1 MAKETHQFQAE
12 TKKLLDLMIHSI
24 YTNREIFLRELI
36 SNASDAIDKLHFE
49 SLTNRDLLEGNSD
62 YEIFLIPDEA
72 SHTLTISDNGL
83 GMNREELIENLGTI
97 AKSGT
102 KAFLEKLQQAKESDN
117 DTQKD
122 LIGQFGVGFYSA
134 FMVAEKITV
143 VSRKAGETQAYK
155 WESTADG
162 SYTIEE
168 CTKDSRGTNI
178 TITLLPEFYGD
189 KAEENFTDTYKL
201 QSLVKKYSDYV
212 RYPIKMN
219 FVIEEQPKDA
229 DGKPIEGAGTIK
241 KNEVRILNS
250 MQPLWAKNKS
260 EIKEEEYTEF
270 YQNLF
275 HDWEKPMEVMHNKIE
290 GNIEYT
296 SLLFFP
302 AHAPYNLY
310 HSDYEPGLQLYSR
323 HVFIMDKC
331 KDLLPEYL
339 RFVKGL
345 VDSPDFS
352 LNISRELLQQS
363 RELKLIGKNLEKTI
377 LKQLANTLKKDVKG
391 LVDSPDFS
399 LNISRELLQQSRE
412 LKLIGKNL
420 EKTILKQL
428 ANTLKKD
435 RSKYE
440 QFWKEYG
447 KSLKIGIYGSVYNG
461 GSDVVNKLKDL
472 LLFTTSK
479 EDKLITLKEYVENM
493 PESQKKIYY
502 ATGKDRASIDS
513 LPQMEILEIL
523 RDKGIDVLYFLDNVD
538 EFAIEVMREYE
549 GKPFHSISRGDLDLD
564 DVESQE
570 VKKETETIAKSN
582 EDLIKDIKETLGDKV
597 AEVKISSR
605 LKSSAVCLVA
615 DEQGPSF
622 AMEQAFAD
630 ANNPMFKARR
640 IDKVAEVKI
649 SSRLKSSAV
658 CLVADE
664 QGPSFAMEQAFAD
677 ANNPMFK
684 ARRILEIS

>member
-36 SNASDAIDKLHFE
+36 SNASDAIDKVHFE
-49 SLTNRDLLEGNSD
+49 GLTNKDLLEGD
-62 YEIFLIPDEA
+62 DQYEIFLVPDA
-72 SHTLTISDNGL
+72 DSHTLTISDNGL
-83 GMNREELIENLGTI
+83 GMNKDDLMENLGTI

-102 KAFLEKLQQAKESDN
+102 KAFLEKLQQAKEGG
-117 DTQKD
+117 DTGKD

-134 FMVAEKITV
+134 FMVSEKITV
-143 VSRKAGETQAYK
+143 VSRKAGEKQAYK

-168 CTKDSRGTNI
+168 CEKEKRGTSI
-178 TITLLPEFYGD
+178 TLTLLPEFYGD

-219 FVIEEQPKDA
+219 FVVEEQPKDA

-241 KNEVRILNS
+241 RNEVRTLNS

-260 EIKEEEYTEF
+260 EIKPEEYDEF

-275 HDWEKPMEVMHNKIE
+275 HDWERPMEVMHNKVE
-290 GNIEYT
+290 GTIEYT

-302 AHAPYNLY
+302 EHAPYNLY

-363 RELKLIGKNLEKTI
+363 RELKLIGKNLEKSI
-377 LKQLANTLKKDVKG
+377 LRQLNTM
-391 LVDSPDFS
+391 
-399 LNISRELLQQSRE
+399 
-412 LKLIGKNL
+412 
-420 EKTILKQL
+420 
-428 ANTLKKD
+428 LKKD
-435 RSKYE
+435 REKYE
-440 QFWKEYG
+440 KFWAQYG
-447 KSLKIGIYGSVYNG
+447 KSLKIGIYGSAYTGTDTV
-461 GSDVVNKLKDL
+461 DKLKDL

-479 EDKLITLKEYVENM
+479 EDKLITLKEYVEHM
-493 PESQKKIYY
+493 PENQKKIYY
-502 ATGKDRASIDS
+502 ATGKDRAAIDS
-513 LPQMEILEIL
+513 LPQMELL
-523 RDKGIDVLYFLDNVD
+523 RDKGIEVLYFLDNVD
-538 EFAIEVMREYE
+538 EFAVEVMREYD

-570 VKKETETIAKSN
+570 VKKETENITKTN

-597 AEVKISSR
+597 ADVKISSR

-622 AMEQAFAD
+622 AMEQVFAET
-630 ANNPMFKARR
+630 NNPMFKA
-640 IDKVAEVKI
+640 K
-649 SSRLKSSAV
+649 
-658 CLVADE
+658 
-664 QGPSFAMEQAFAD
+664 
-677 ANNPMFK
+677 
-684 ARRILEIS
+684 RILEINPKHDLFARLQNIHEAGKDTQQFKDYCNLLYAQALLIEGMMPEDPAAIANKIAELMAK

>member
-36 SNASDAIDKLHFE
+36 SNASDAIDKVHFE
-49 SLTNRDLLEGNSD
+49 GLTNKDLLEGD
-62 YEIFLIPDEA
+62 DQYEIFLVPDA
-72 SHTLTISDNGL
+72 DSHTLTISDNGL
-83 GMNREELIENLGTI
+83 GMNKDDLMENLGTI

-102 KAFLEKLQQAKESDN
+102 KAFLEKLQQAKEGG
-117 DTQKD
+117 DTGKD

-134 FMVAEKITV
+134 FMVSEKITV
-143 VSRKAGETQAYK
+143 VSRKAGEKQAYK

-168 CTKDSRGTNI
+168 CEKEKRGTSI
-178 TITLLPEFYGD
+178 TLTLLPEFYGD

-219 FVIEEQPKDA
+219 FVVEEQPKDA

-241 KNEVRILNS
+241 RNEVRTLNS

-260 EIKEEEYTEF
+260 EIKPEEYDEF

-275 HDWEKPMEVMHNKIE
+275 HDWERPMEVMHNKVE
-290 GNIEYT
+290 GTIEYT

-302 AHAPYNLY
+302 EHAPYNLY

-363 RELKLIGKNLEKTI
+363 RELKLIGKNLEKSI
-377 LKQLANTLKKDVKG
+377 LRQLNTM
-391 LVDSPDFS
+391 
-399 LNISRELLQQSRE
+399 
-412 LKLIGKNL
+412 
-420 EKTILKQL
+420 
-428 ANTLKKD
+428 LKKD
-435 RSKYE
+435 REKYE
-440 QFWKEYG
+440 KFWAQYG
-447 KSLKIGIYGSVYNG
+447 KSLKIGIYGSAYTGADTV
-461 GSDVVNKLKDL
+461 DKLKDL

-479 EDKLITLKEYVENM
+479 EDKLITLKEYVEHM
-493 PESQKKIYY
+493 PENQKKIYY
-502 ATGKDRASIDS
+502 ATGKDRAAIDS
-513 LPQMEILEIL
+513 LPQMELL
-523 RDKGIDVLYFLDNVD
+523 RDKGIEVLYFLDNVD
-538 EFAIEVMREYE
+538 EFAVEVMREYD
-549 GKPFHSISRGDLDLD
+549 GKPFHSISRGDLGLD

-570 VKKETETIAKSN
+570 VKKETENITKTN

-597 AEVKISSR
+597 ADVKISSR

-622 AMEQAFAD
+622 AMEQVFAET
-630 ANNPMFKARR
+630 NNPMFKA
-640 IDKVAEVKI
+640 K
-649 SSRLKSSAV
+649 
-658 CLVADE
+658 
-664 QGPSFAMEQAFAD
+664 
-677 ANNPMFK
+677 
-684 ARRILEIS
+684 RILEINPKHDLFARLQNIHEAGKDTQQFKDYCNLLYAQALLIEGIMPDDPAAIANKIAELMAK

>member
-36 SNASDAIDKLHFE
+36 SNASDAIDKVHFE
-49 SLTNRDLLEGNSD
+49 GLTNKDLLEGD
-62 YEIFLIPDEA
+62 DQYEIFLVPDA
-72 SHTLTISDNGL
+72 DSHTLTISDNGL
-83 GMNREELIENLGTI
+83 GMNKDDLMENLGTI

-102 KAFLEKLQQAKESDN
+102 KAFLEKLQQAKEGG
-117 DTQKD
+117 DTGKD

-134 FMVAEKITV
+134 FMVSEKITV
-143 VSRKAGETQAYK
+143 VSRKAGEKQAYK

-168 CTKDSRGTNI
+168 CEKEKRGTSI
-178 TITLLPEFYGD
+178 TLTLLPEFYGD

-219 FVIEEQPKDA
+219 FVVEEQPKDA
-229 DGKPIEGAGTIK
+229 DGKLIEGAGTIK
-241 KNEVRILNS
+241 RNEVRTLNS

-260 EIKEEEYTEF
+260 EIKPEEYDEF

-275 HDWEKPMEVMHNKIE
+275 HDWERPMEVMHNKVE
-290 GNIEYT
+290 GTIEYT

-302 AHAPYNLY
+302 EHAPYNLY

-363 RELKLIGKNLEKTI
+363 RELKLIGKNLEKSI
-377 LKQLANTLKKDVKG
+377 LRQLNTM
-391 LVDSPDFS
+391 
-399 LNISRELLQQSRE
+399 
-412 LKLIGKNL
+412 
-420 EKTILKQL
+420 
-428 ANTLKKD
+428 LKKD
-435 RSKYE
+435 REKYE
-440 QFWKEYG
+440 KFWAQYG
-447 KSLKIGIYGSVYNG
+447 KSLKIGIYGSAYTGTDTV
-461 GSDVVNKLKDL
+461 DKLKDL

-479 EDKLITLKEYVENM
+479 EDKLITLKEYVEHM
-493 PESQKKIYY
+493 PENQKKIYY
-502 ATGKDRASIDS
+502 ATGKDRAAIDS
-513 LPQMEILEIL
+513 LPQMELL
-523 RDKGIDVLYFLDNVD
+523 RDKGIEVLYFLDNVD
-538 EFAIEVMREYE
+538 EFAVEVMREYD
-549 GKPFHSISRGDLDLD
+549 GKPFHSISRGDLGLD

-570 VKKETETIAKSN
+570 VKKETENITKTN

-597 AEVKISSR
+597 ADVKISSR

-622 AMEQAFAD
+622 AMEQVFAET
-630 ANNPMFKARR
+630 NNPMFKA
-640 IDKVAEVKI
+640 K
-649 SSRLKSSAV
+649 
-658 CLVADE
+658 
-664 QGPSFAMEQAFAD
+664 
-677 ANNPMFK
+677 
-684 ARRILEIS
+684 RILEINPKHDLFARLQNIHEAGKDTQQFKDYCNLLYAQALLIEGIMPDDPAAIANQIAQLMAK

>member
-1 MAKETHQFQAE
+1 
-12 TKKLLDLMIHSI
+12 MIHSI

-36 SNASDAIDKLHFE
+36 SNASDAIDKIHFE
-49 SLTNRDLLEGNSD
+49 SLTNKDLLEND
-62 YEIFLIPDEA
+62 DAFEIFLVPDEK
-72 SHTLTISDNGL
+72 SHTLTISDNGI
-83 GMNREELIENLGTI
+83 GMNKDELIENLGTI

-102 KAFLEKLQQAKESDN
+102 KAFLEKLQQAKEGSGD
-117 DTQKD
+117 DTGKD

-143 VSRKAGETQAYK
+143 VSRKAGEKQAYK

-168 CTKDSRGTNI
+168 CDKEKRGTSI

-189 KAEENFTDTYKL
+189 KAEENFTDTYKI

-219 FVIEEQPKDA
+219 FVVEEQPKDA
-229 DGKPIEGAGTIK
+229 DGKPIEGAGTVK
-241 KNEVRILNS
+241 RNEVRTLNS

-260 EIKEEEYTEF
+260 EIKEDEYNEF
-270 YQNLF
+270 YKNLF
-275 HDWEKPMEVMHNKIE
+275 HDWENPMEIMHNKVE
-290 GNIEYT
+290 GTIEYT

-302 AHAPYNLY
+302 ARAPFNLY

-363 RELKLIGKNLEKTI
+363 RELKIIGKNLEKNI
-377 LKQLANTLKKDVKG
+377 LRQLGTTLK
-391 LVDSPDFS
+391 
-399 LNISRELLQQSRE
+399 NNRE
-412 LKLIGKNL
+412 
-420 EKTILKQL
+420 
-428 ANTLKKD
+428 
-435 RSKYE
+435 KYE
-440 QFWKEYG
+440 KFWAQYG
-447 KSLKIGIYGSVYNG
+447 KSLKIGIYGSAYTG
-461 GSDVVNKLKDL
+461 GDTVDKLKDL

-479 EDKLITLKEYVENM
+479 EDKLITLKEYTEQM

-513 LPQMEILEIL
+513 LPQMEIL
-523 RDKGIDVLYFLDNVD
+523 RDKGINVLYFLDNVD
-538 EFAIEVMREYE
+538 EFAIEVMREYD

-570 VKKETETIAKSN
+570 AKKETENIAKTN
-582 EDLIKDIKETLGDKV
+582 EDLLKDIKETLGDKV
-597 AEVKISSR
+597 SEVKFTSR

-615 DEQGPSF
+615 DEHGPSF
-622 AMEQAFAD
+622 AMEQAFAEASTD
-630 ANNPMFKARR
+630 NPMFKA
-640 IDKVAEVKI
+640 K
-649 SSRLKSSAV
+649 
-658 CLVADE
+658 
-664 QGPSFAMEQAFAD
+664 
-677 ANNPMFK
+677 
-684 ARRILEIS
+684 RILEINPKHQLFTRLQEIHKDGKDSQQFKDYCNLLYAQALLIEGMMPEDPAAVANKIADLMAK

>member
-36 SNASDAIDKLHFE
+36 SNASDAIDKVHFE
-49 SLTNRDLLEGNSD
+49 GLTNKDLLEGD
-62 YEIFLIPDEA
+62 DQYEIFLVPDA
-72 SHTLTISDNGL
+72 DSHTLTISDNGL
-83 GMNREELIENLGTI
+83 GMNKDDLMENLGTI

-102 KAFLEKLQQAKESDN
+102 KAFLEKLQQAKEGG
-117 DTQKD
+117 DTGKD

-134 FMVAEKITV
+134 FMVSEKITV
-143 VSRKAGETQAYK
+143 VSRKAGEKQAYK

-168 CTKDSRGTNI
+168 CEKEKRGTSI
-178 TITLLPEFYGD
+178 TLTLLPEFYGD

-219 FVIEEQPKDA
+219 FVVEEQPKDA

-241 KNEVRILNS
+241 RNEVRTLNS

-260 EIKEEEYTEF
+260 EIKPEEYDEF

-275 HDWEKPMEVMHNKIE
+275 HDWERPMEVMHNKVE
-290 GNIEYT
+290 GTIEYT

-302 AHAPYNLY
+302 EHAPYNLY

-363 RELKLIGKNLEKTI
+363 RELKLIGKNLEKSI
-377 LKQLANTLKKDVKG
+377 LRQLNTM
-391 LVDSPDFS
+391 
-399 LNISRELLQQSRE
+399 
-412 LKLIGKNL
+412 
-420 EKTILKQL
+420 
-428 ANTLKKD
+428 LKKD
-435 RSKYE
+435 REKYE
-440 QFWKEYG
+440 KFWAQYG
-447 KSLKIGIYGSVYNG
+447 KSLKIGIYGSAYTGTDTV
-461 GSDVVNKLKDL
+461 DKLKDL

-479 EDKLITLKEYVENM
+479 EDKLITLKEYVEHM
-493 PESQKKIYY
+493 PENQKKIYY
-502 ATGKDRASIDS
+502 ATGKDRVAIDS
-513 LPQMEILEIL
+513 LPQMELL
-523 RDKGIDVLYFLDNVD
+523 RDKGIEVLYFLDNVD
-538 EFAIEVMREYE
+538 EFAVEVMREYD
-549 GKPFHSISRGDLDLD
+549 GKPFHSISRGDLGLD

-570 VKKETETIAKSN
+570 VKKETENITKTN

-597 AEVKISSR
+597 ADVKISSR

-622 AMEQAFAD
+622 AMEQVFAET
-630 ANNPMFKARR
+630 NNPMFKA
-640 IDKVAEVKI
+640 K
-649 SSRLKSSAV
+649 
-658 CLVADE
+658 
-664 QGPSFAMEQAFAD
+664 
-677 ANNPMFK
+677 
-684 ARRILEIS
+684 RILEINPKHDLFARLQKVHEQGKESTAFKDYCSLLYAQALLIEGMMPEDPAEIANKIAELMAK

>member
-1 MAKETHQFQAE
+1 MKFSSFQM
-12 TKKLLDLMIHSI
+12 KK
-24 YTNREIFLRELI
+24 T
-36 SNASDAIDKLHFE
+36 
-49 SLTNRDLLEGNSD
+49 
-62 YEIFLIPDEA
+62 
-72 SHTLTISDNGL
+72 HTLTISDNGL
-83 GMNREELIENLGTI
+83 GMNKEDLMNNLGTI
-97 AKSGT
+97 AQSGT
-102 KAFLEKLQQAKESDN
+102 KAFLEKLQEAKEG
-117 DTQKD
+117 TETGKD

-143 VSRKAGETQAYK
+143 VSRKAGETQGYK

-168 CTKDSRGTNI
+168 CDKEKRGTSI
-178 TITLLPEFYGD
+178 TLTLLPEFYGD

-219 FVIEEQPKDA
+219 FVVEEQPKDA

-241 KNEVRILNS
+241 RNEIRTLNS

-260 EIKEEEYTEF
+260 DIKPEEYDEF

-275 HDWEKPMEVMHNKIE
+275 HDWEKPMEVMHNKVE
-290 GNIEYT
+290 GTIEYT

-302 AHAPYNLY
+302 QHAPYNLY

-363 RELKLIGKNLEKTI
+363 RELKLIGKNLEKSI
-377 LKQLANTLKKDVKG
+377 LRQLSTM
-391 LVDSPDFS
+391 
-399 LNISRELLQQSRE
+399 
-412 LKLIGKNL
+412 
-420 EKTILKQL
+420 
-428 ANTLKKD
+428 LKKD
-435 RSKYE
+435 RDKYE
-440 QFWKEYG
+440 KFWTEYG
-447 KSLKIGIYGSVYNG
+447 KSLKIGIYGSAYTG
-461 GSDVVNKLKDL
+461 GDTVDKLKDL

-479 EDKLITLKEYVENM
+479 EDKLITLKEYVERM

-502 ATGKDRASIDS
+502 ATGKDRAAIES
-513 LPQMEILEIL
+513 LPQMELL
-523 RDKGIDVLYFLDNVD
+523 RDKGIEVLYFLDNID
-538 EFAIEVMREYE
+538 EFAVEVMREYDS
-549 GKPFHSISRGDLDLD
+549 KPFHSISRGDLDLD

-570 VKKETETIAKSN
+570 VKKETENIAKTN

-597 AEVKISSR
+597 ADVKISSR

-615 DEQGPSF
+615 DEMGPSF
-622 AMEQAFAD
+622 AMEQVFARYEQSD
-630 ANNPMFKARR
+630 VQSKTHSGNQSETRFIRPSAKN
-640 IDKVAEVKI
+640 
-649 SSRLKSSAV
+649 SRSR
-658 CLVADE
+658 
-664 QGPSFAMEQAFAD
+664 Q
-677 ANNPMFK
+677 
-684 ARRILEIS
+684 R

>member
-36 SNASDAIDKLHFE
+36 SNASDAIDKVHFE
-49 SLTNRDLLEGNSD
+49 GLTNKDLLEGD
-62 YEIFLIPDEA
+62 DQYEIFLVPDA
-72 SHTLTISDNGL
+72 DSHTLTISDNGL
-83 GMNREELIENLGTI
+83 GMNKDDLMENLGTI

-102 KAFLEKLQQAKESDN
+102 KAFLEKLQQAKEGG
-117 DTQKD
+117 DTGKD

-134 FMVAEKITV
+134 FMVSEKITV
-143 VSRKAGETQAYK
+143 VSRKAGEKQAYK

-168 CTKDSRGTNI
+168 CEKEKRGTSI
-178 TITLLPEFYGD
+178 TLTLLPEFYGD

-219 FVIEEQPKDA
+219 FVVEEQPKDA

-241 KNEVRILNS
+241 RNEVRTLNS

-260 EIKEEEYTEF
+260 EIKPEEYDEF

-275 HDWEKPMEVMHNKIE
+275 HDWERPMEVMHNKVE
-290 GNIEYT
+290 GTIEYT

-302 AHAPYNLY
+302 EHAPYNLY

-363 RELKLIGKNLEKTI
+363 RELKLIGKNLEKSI
-377 LKQLANTLKKDVKG
+377 LRQLNTM
-391 LVDSPDFS
+391 
-399 LNISRELLQQSRE
+399 
-412 LKLIGKNL
+412 
-420 EKTILKQL
+420 
-428 ANTLKKD
+428 LKKD
-435 RSKYE
+435 REKYE
-440 QFWKEYG
+440 KFWAQYG
-447 KSLKIGIYGSVYNG
+447 KSLKIGIYGSAYTGTDTV
-461 GSDVVNKLKDL
+461 DKLKDL

-479 EDKLITLKEYVENM
+479 EDKLITLKEYVEHM
-493 PESQKKIYY
+493 PENQKKIYY
-502 ATGKDRASIDS
+502 ATGKDRAAIDS
-513 LPQMEILEIL
+513 LPQMELL
-523 RDKGIDVLYFLDNVD
+523 RDKGIEVLYFLDNVD
-538 EFAIEVMREYE
+538 EFAVEVMREYD
-549 GKPFHSISRGDLDLD
+549 GKPFHSISRGDLGLD

-570 VKKETETIAKSN
+570 VKKETENITKTN

-597 AEVKISSR
+597 ADVKISSR

-622 AMEQAFAD
+622 AMEQVFAET
-630 ANNPMFKARR
+630 NNPMFKA
-640 IDKVAEVKI
+640 K
-649 SSRLKSSAV
+649 
-658 CLVADE
+658 
-664 QGPSFAMEQAFAD
+664 
-677 ANNPMFK
+677 
-684 ARRILEIS
+684 RILEINPKHDLFARLQNIHEAGKDTQQFYMLKHFSSKV

>member
-36 SNASDAIDKLHFE
+36 SNASDAIDKVHFE
-49 SLTNRDLLEGNSD
+49 GLTNKDLLEGD
-62 YEIFLIPDEA
+62 DQYEIFLVPDA
-72 SHTLTISDNGL
+72 DSHTLTISDNGL
-83 GMNREELIENLGTI
+83 GMNKDDLMENLGTI

-102 KAFLEKLQQAKESDN
+102 KAFLEKLQQAKEGG
-117 DTQKD
+117 DTGKD

-134 FMVAEKITV
+134 FMVSEKITV
-143 VSRKAGETQAYK
+143 VSRKAGEKQAYK

-168 CTKDSRGTNI
+168 CEKEKRGTSI
-178 TITLLPEFYGD
+178 TLTLLPEFYGD

-219 FVIEEQPKDA
+219 FVVEEQPKDA

-241 KNEVRILNS
+241 RNEIRTLNS

-260 EIKEEEYTEF
+260 EIKPEEYDEF

-275 HDWEKPMEVMHNKIE
+275 HDWERPMEVMHNKVE
-290 GNIEYT
+290 GTIEYT

-302 AHAPYNLY
+302 EHAPYNLY

-363 RELKLIGKNLEKTI
+363 RELKLIGKNLEKSI
-377 LKQLANTLKKDVKG
+377 LRQLNTM
-391 LVDSPDFS
+391 
-399 LNISRELLQQSRE
+399 
-412 LKLIGKNL
+412 
-420 EKTILKQL
+420 
-428 ANTLKKD
+428 LKKD
-435 RSKYE
+435 REKYE
-440 QFWKEYG
+440 KFWAQYG
-447 KSLKIGIYGSVYNG
+447 KSLKIGIYGSAYTGTDTV
-461 GSDVVNKLKDL
+461 DKLKDL

-479 EDKLITLKEYVENM
+479 EDKLITLKEYVEHM
-493 PESQKKIYY
+493 PENQKKIYY
-502 ATGKDRASIDS
+502 ATGKDRAAIDS
-513 LPQMEILEIL
+513 LPQMELL
-523 RDKGIDVLYFLDNVD
+523 RDKGIEVLYFLDNVD
-538 EFAIEVMREYE
+538 EFAVEVMREYD
-549 GKPFHSISRGDLDLD
+549 GKPFHSISRGDLGLD

-570 VKKETETIAKSN
+570 VKKETENITKTN

-597 AEVKISSR
+597 ADVKISSR

-622 AMEQAFAD
+622 AMEQVFAET
-630 ANNPMFKARR
+630 NNPMFKA
-640 IDKVAEVKI
+640 K
-649 SSRLKSSAV
+649 
-658 CLVADE
+658 
-664 QGPSFAMEQAFAD
+664 
-677 ANNPMFK
+677 
-684 ARRILEIS
+684 RILEINPKHDLFARLQNIHEAGKDTQQFKDYCNLLYAQALLIEGIMPDDPAAIANQIAQLMAK

>member
-36 SNASDAIDKLHFE
+36 SNASDAIDKVHFE
-49 SLTNRDLLEGNSD
+49 GLTNKDLLEGD
-62 YEIFLIPDEA
+62 DQYEIFLVPDA
-72 SHTLTISDNGL
+72 DSHTLTISDNGL
-83 GMNREELIENLGTI
+83 GMNKDDLMENLGTI

-102 KAFLEKLQQAKESDN
+102 KAFLEKLQQAKEGG
-117 DTQKD
+117 DTGKD

-134 FMVAEKITV
+134 FMVSEKITV
-143 VSRKAGETQAYK
+143 VSRKAGEKQAYK

-168 CTKDSRGTNI
+168 CEKEKRGTSI
-178 TITLLPEFYGD
+178 TLTLLPEFYGD

-219 FVIEEQPKDA
+219 FVVEEQPKDA

-241 KNEVRILNS
+241 RNEVRTLNS

-260 EIKEEEYTEF
+260 EIKPEEYDEF

-275 HDWEKPMEVMHNKIE
+275 HDWERPMEVMHNKVE
-290 GNIEYT
+290 GTIEYT

-302 AHAPYNLY
+302 EHAPYNLY

-363 RELKLIGKNLEKTI
+363 RELKLIGKNLEKSI
-377 LKQLANTLKKDVKG
+377 LRQLNTM
-391 LVDSPDFS
+391 
-399 LNISRELLQQSRE
+399 
-412 LKLIGKNL
+412 
-420 EKTILKQL
+420 
-428 ANTLKKD
+428 LKKD
-435 RSKYE
+435 REKYE
-440 QFWKEYG
+440 KFWAQYG
-447 KSLKIGIYGSVYNG
+447 KSLKIGIYGSAYTGTDTV
-461 GSDVVNKLKDL
+461 DKLKDL

-479 EDKLITLKEYVENM
+479 EDKLITLKEYVEHM
-493 PESQKKIYY
+493 PENQKKIYY
-502 ATGKDRASIDS
+502 ATGKDRAAIDS
-513 LPQMEILEIL
+513 LPQMELL
-523 RDKGIDVLYFLDNVD
+523 RDKGIEVLYFLDNVD
-538 EFAIEVMREYE
+538 EFAVEVMREYD

-570 VKKETETIAKSN
+570 VKKETENITKTN

-597 AEVKISSR
+597 ADVKISSR

-622 AMEQAFAD
+622 AMEQVFAET
-630 ANNPMFKARR
+630 NNPMFKA
-640 IDKVAEVKI
+640 K
-649 SSRLKSSAV
+649 
-658 CLVADE
+658 
-664 QGPSFAMEQAFAD
+664 
-677 ANNPMFK
+677 
-684 ARRILEIS
+684 RILEINPKHDLFARLQNIHEAGKDTQQFKDYCNLLYAQALLIEGMMPEDPAEIANKIAELMAK